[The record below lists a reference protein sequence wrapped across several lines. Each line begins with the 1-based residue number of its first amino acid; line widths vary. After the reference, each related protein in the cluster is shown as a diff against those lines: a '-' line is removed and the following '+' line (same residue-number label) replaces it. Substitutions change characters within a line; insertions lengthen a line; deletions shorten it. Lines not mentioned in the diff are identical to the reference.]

1 MHLPSLRIHQN
12 LTYEPQA
19 EQELCVCQ
27 DTLVPP
33 GVTSAIAH
41 ISYGHTCTRVL
52 TSHPSALSH
61 MHLSIQLPVSIHE
74 RTFMLHNHEYV
85 TKLRIYIYK

>member
-1 MHLPSLRIHQN
+1 MASQCAYLAYVLRIHQN
-12 LTYEPQA
+12 LTYGPQA

-33 GVTSAIAH
+33 GITSAISH

-52 TSHPSALSH
+52 TSHPSTLSH
-61 MHLSIQLPVSIHE
+61 MYLSI
-74 RTFMLHNHEYV
+74 
-85 TKLRIYIYK
+85 